1 MTAPPAARRPEHK
14 EAGREVHAADLRDPE
29 FARADGTPE
38 ADAGGRSGSPT
49 TRACGTTARGSRG
62 ATLQGVE
69 QATTVRVR
77 DGREMIT
84 DGPFAETKEFLAG
97 YYVVDVPDL
106 DAALERAKRMPNVS
120 DGAVEVR
127 PVWEIPGL

>member
-1 MTAPPAARRPEHK
+1 MKYMLLIYQDPA
-14 EAGREVHAADLRDPE
+14 

-38 ADAGGRSGSPT
+38 ADARRQEWFTYDAGLRDD
-49 TRACGTTARGSRG
+49 GSRVEG
-62 ATLQGVE
+62 AALQGVE

-77 DGREMIT
+77 DGRELIT

-106 DAALERAKRMPNVS
+106 DAALERAKRMPNVG